1 MSEMLNITAEEA
13 TVLSTFGYEQEEE
26 EYVLC
31 YPKGELTQSQ
41 EEVISTLGNKGIL
54 FRDGLDKKCFW
65 IRQSDYRVLYDL
77 TDGFKSNEGKILKN
91 TCMARA
97 KARKEAKE
105 AKEAQ
110 KPTKVAWQDLMFQEF
125 KDLITVEGLS
135 MDAARDEMMVRT
147 SRFLDVALFHF
158 LELIL
163 NSKLS
168 DL

>member
-1 MSEMLNITAEEA
+1 MSEMHKITAEEA

-31 YPKGELTQSQ
+31 YPEGELTHSQ
-41 EEVISTLGNKGIL
+41 EEAISTLVNKEIL
-54 FRDGLDKKCFW
+54 LPGDDKEDPYFW
-65 IRQSDYRVLYDL
+65 MHQNDYRALYDL
-77 TDGFKSNEGKILKN
+77 TDGFKSSEGKILKN

-97 KARKEAKE
+97 KARRE

-110 KPTKVAWQDLMFQEF
+110 KPAKVTWQDLMLQEF

-158 LELIL
+158 LELIT

>member
-1 MSEMLNITAEEA
+1 MSEMFKFTIEEA
-13 TVLSTFGYEQEEE
+13 TVLTSFGYEMEDD

-31 YPKGELTQSQ
+31 YPKGDVDKHTGD
-41 EEVISTLGNKGIL
+41 VITTLLSKGVL
-54 FRDGLDKKCFW
+54 FKDGLEEKHFW
-65 IRQSDYRVLYDL
+65 IRQNDYRVLYDL
-77 TDGFKSNEGKILKN
+77 TDGFKNSEGKILKN

-105 AKEAQ
+105 AQ
-110 KPTKVAWQDLMFQEF
+110 KPTKVAWQDLMLQEF

-135 MDAARDEMMVRT
+135 MDAAREEMHFRM
-147 SRFLDVALFHF
+147 SELLDKAQTHF
-158 LELIL
+158 LKLIL

>member
-1 MSEMLNITAEEA
+1 MSEMHKITAEEA

-31 YPKGELTQSQ
+31 YPKGELTPSQ

-54 FRDGLDKKCFW
+54 FKDGLDENHFW

-77 TDGFKSNEGKILKN
+77 TDGFKSSEGKILKN

-105 AKEAQ
+105 AQ
-110 KPTKVAWQDLMFQEF
+110 KPAEVTWQDLVFDEYMH
-125 KDLITVEGLS
+125 LITMEGLS

-147 SRFLDVALFHF
+147 SRLLDKAQAHF
-158 LELIL
+158 LKLIL

>member
-31 YPKGELTQSQ
+31 YPKGELTPSQ

-54 FRDGLDKKCFW
+54 FKDGLDERCFW

-77 TDGFKSNEGKILKN
+77 TDGFKSSEGKILKN

-105 AKEAQ
+105 AQ
-110 KPTKVAWQDLMFQEF
+110 KQAEVTWQDLMFQEF

-158 LELIL
+158 LELIT

>member
-1 MSEMLNITAEEA
+1 MSKFTIEEA
-13 TVLSTFGYEQEEE
+13 NVLTSFGYEMEDD

-31 YPKGELTQSQ
+31 YPKGELTPSQ
-41 EEVISTLGNKGIL
+41 EEVISTLVNKEVL
-54 FRDGLDKKCFW
+54 SKDGLDEKYFW
-65 IRQSDYRVLYDL
+65 ISQNDYREVCDL
-77 TDGFKSNEGKILKN
+77 VEGF
-91 TCMARA
+91 A
-97 KARKEAKE
+97 KGEAE
-105 AKEAQ
+105 
-110 KPTKVAWQDLMFQEF
+110 KPAEVAWQDLMLQEF

-158 LELIL
+158 LELIT